1 MRMRAKAIVIL
12 GLAFWL
18 SWMPCLKAAL
28 PPEVE
33 QYLKNGC
40 FDKARDYLV
49 ALSRHRPGSKE
60 INRALARAYLFM
72 AVKELW
78 KTGSVED
85 LKRIKQLL
93 AINANDPI
101 ALYYL
106 GKVEWLLKN
115 EAAAL
120 NCFKK
125 ALEYDPL
132 YTNAALDLALLH
144 EARGEYKEA
153 KQVVE
158 RLMQREAK
166 NGKKIKTSYIEELLK
181 RFSWEEGFLEIP
193 SGKVPLNIIELPP
206 GRVCLLVDKE
216 KQRLLFYT
224 VTQEGLELKQIFPCT
239 TGKNHFDKFKEGDNN
254 TPEGVYFL
262 KKRIEGAALKKFGDD
277 YGNMAFILNYPNAFD
292 QFLGKDGD
300 GIWLHGTNQE
310 LKPWLPQATHGCVV
324 MTNADL
330 LELSHAIR
338 LNKTPLVITKEIK
351 WVTPQEHQKWRQ
363 EISAFLER
371 WRRAWENKD
380 FNTYGS
386 CYHPRFRAGGY
397 TLKSWLEHKRYLAK
411 RRKNIRIGLNNIEI
425 YFYNHYPHLGQ
436 VVMVRCLQKYKSDT
450 YQDEGIKT
458 LFLVKV
464 EKGADWHI
472 LLENWEPLR

>member
-1 MRMRAKAIVIL
+1 MRAKAIIIL
-12 GLAFWL
+12 GLVFGL
-18 SWMPCLKAAL
+18 SWIPHVKAEEL
-28 PPEVE
+28 PPLVE

-49 ALSRHRPGSKE
+49 EISRKRPASKE
-60 INRALARAYLFM
+60 INRALARIYLFM

-78 KTGSVED
+78 KTGSAED
-85 LKRIKQLL
+85 LKKIRQLL
-93 AINANDPI
+93 EINPNDPI

-106 GKVEWLLKN
+106 GKVEWLLKDQ
-115 EAAAL
+115 EMAL

-158 RLMQREAK
+158 ELMQRETR
-166 NGKKIKTSYIEELLK
+166 NGKIKTSYMEELLK

-193 SGKVPLNIIELPP
+193 LGKIPLNIIALPP
-206 GRVCLLVDKE
+206 GKVCLLVDKE

-224 VTQEGLELKQIFPCT
+224 ITPKGMQLKQVFPCT

-262 KKRIEGAALKKFGDD
+262 KRLIEGTDLKKFGDD
-277 YGNMAFILNYPNAFD
+277 YGNMAFVLDYPNLFD
-292 QFLGKDGD
+292 RFLGKDGH
-300 GIWLHGTNQE
+300 GIWLHGTNHDF
-310 LKPWLPQATHGCVV
+310 KPWLPQATRGCIV

-338 LNKTPLVITKEIK
+338 LDETPLVITKEIK
-351 WVTPQEHQKWRQ
+351 WISPQENQKWRK
-363 EISAFLER
+363 EINAFLKR
-371 WRRAWENKD
+371 WKKAWENKD
-380 FNTYGS
+380 FDTYGS
-386 CYHPRFRAGGY
+386 CYHPKFHTGGY
-397 TLKSWLEHKRYLAK
+397 TLKSWLEHKRHLAK
-411 RRKNIRIGLNNIEI
+411 RRKNIRVSFNNIEI
-425 YFYNHYPHLGQ
+425 YFYNCYPYL
-436 VVMVRCLQKYKSDT
+436 
-450 YQDEGIKT
+450 
-458 LFLVKV
+458 
-464 EKGADWHI
+464 
-472 LLENWEPLR
+472 